1 MRSHRPH
8 RYLASSSL
16 ALRQLILHDLLLFEL
31 PAARSAPGPCSLNAA
46 VLMTAPADSDA
57 TELALERLP
66 LALMILLAAL
76 ADCKLKKK
84 KRSLLIVLEPV
95 LLC

>member
-1 MRSHRPH
+1 
-8 RYLASSSL
+8 
-16 ALRQLILHDLLLFEL
+16 
-31 PAARSAPGPCSLNAA
+31 
-46 VLMTAPADSDA
+46 MTAPADSDA

-84 KRSLLIVLEPV
+84 I
-95 LLC
+95 